1 MWTLT
6 LLTDQ
11 ADSLKRSPTHTH
23 SIMGVSRDV
32 GSETQEKDKGFHNI
46 ALAKV
51 ENAQLS
57 MSNKWMEAAAVDC
70 IRQLARIDTLQPSML
85 YWCICS

>member
-70 IRQLARIDTLQPSML
+70 IRQLARIDTF
-85 YWCICS
+85 